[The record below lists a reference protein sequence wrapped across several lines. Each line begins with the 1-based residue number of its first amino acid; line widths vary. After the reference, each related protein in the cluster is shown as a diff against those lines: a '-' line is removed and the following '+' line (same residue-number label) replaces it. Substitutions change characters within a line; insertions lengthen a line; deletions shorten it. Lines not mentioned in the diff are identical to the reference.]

1 MFKKILSIIL
11 CTLLCGAQFTF
22 ANAENNIS
30 VYIDGTKIEFDVN
43 PILVDGRTL
52 VPMRAIFE
60 AMGADVLWDNN
71 TSTVTATKSDTI
83 INLSI
88 GSNVVFKN
96 GTPIAIDVPA
106 QLVNGRTLVPVR
118 AVSESFDCNV
128 DWIGETNTVVIAS
141 NYSTTGNTNGNLA
154 NLGLFAYSDG
164 WVYYY
169 KNHGLYKTKSDGT
182 SVTLLSNES
191 CRSINVVGDW
201 VYYVSGQKVVKIKKD
216 GTARTVLSW
225 IDTAQDCMVISN
237 NIMYYLDTWG
247 NLFSVNLDGTNAM
260 RIGDF
265 TSLFFQVEGD
275 WIYYN
280 PEISPSGLTTGNI
293 CRIKIDGTQQSKI
306 VDCSAYDFNVVD
318 GWIYYRN
325 VEYQNS
331 GVFKARTDGSGNQ
344 LIIKANN
351 ITDINV
357 FENNLY
363 YFSYYDLYTNP
374 VQGELRR
381 TDLDGKNDSLIKK
394 CEQGIPHS
402 IGTFENMIGY
412 SDFDGTVFDIISLN
426 AVANNVAGSNF
437 GTLYNVLGNRAYEGE
452 LKNGQPHGIGT
463 AFFEDGYTISYHGEF
478 KNGEPCGKGIMYYE
492 DGEKYIEGDIP
503 SGTGKFYSETTGEL
517 FYEGEYVDLLLNGIG
532 TMYFDDG
539 SYYIGEFKNN
549 LLHGKG
555 TLYSKDGI
563 AIANKVF
570 ENNELISY
578 IDLGYNA
585 EYDELMEW
593 ANEEYDKIY
602 AEAEKVYKRAYQEAY
617 DYYYYLL
624 CGHIT
629 ASGSDTF
636 AAANAQRQIKAILPQ
651 VEDAATKEA
660 ELAEKEYLAETLEK
674 FAAFLESEVEA
685 LNDKYNIK

>member
-141 NYSTTGNTNGNLA
+141 NYST
-154 NLGLFAYSDG
+154 
-164 WVYYY
+164 
-169 KNHGLYKTKSDGT
+169 
-182 SVTLLSNES
+182 
-191 CRSINVVGDW
+191 
-201 VYYVSGQKVVKIKKD
+201 
-216 GTARTVLSW
+216 
-225 IDTAQDCMVISN
+225 
-237 NIMYYLDTWG
+237 
-247 NLFSVNLDGTNAM
+247 
-260 RIGDF
+260 
-265 TSLFFQVEGD
+265 
-275 WIYYN
+275 
-280 PEISPSGLTTGNI
+280 
-293 CRIKIDGTQQSKI
+293 
-306 VDCSAYDFNVVD
+306 
-318 GWIYYRN
+318 
-325 VEYQNS
+325 
-331 GVFKARTDGSGNQ
+331 
-344 LIIKANN
+344 
-351 ITDINV
+351 
-357 FENNLY
+357 
-363 YFSYYDLYTNP
+363 
-374 VQGELRR
+374 
-381 TDLDGKNDSLIKK
+381 
-394 CEQGIPHS
+394 
-402 IGTFENMIGY
+402 
-412 SDFDGTVFDIISLN
+412 
-426 AVANNVAGSNF
+426 F

-463 AFFEDGYTISYHGEF
+463 SFFEDGYTISYHGEF

-492 DGEKYIEGDIP
+492 DGKKYIEGDIP

-651 VEDAATKEA
+651 VEDAARKEA